1 MQQSQLA
8 NELRRRRSLSEEQRR
23 AEFLK
28 YLVPVLL
35 CWAMAL
41 VFVGHL
47 IDHVVKVPAWGLLDI
62 PATLG
67 TAALAVVLTVCSWLR
82 YKDWRILSDR

>member
-1 MQQSQLA
+1 
-8 NELRRRRSLSEEQRR
+8 
-23 AEFLK
+23 
-28 YLVPVLL
+28 
-35 CWAMAL
+35 MAL

-47 IDHVVKVPAWGLLDI
+47 IDHVVKVPALGLLDI